1 MDCEKAFEWMSIYL
15 DKQLDKDSSEKLMEH
30 IEHCEHCKKEFELL
44 KSMIERL
51 NNIPLVELPQG
62 YHEEL
67 MKKIQE
73 IPKETVIQYPTGN
86 KEKRKKKEEDKKKW
100 NWKKYSA
107 IAAGFLIL
115 VAAGSS
121 RSFIRMG
128 DSDGVN
134 MTPQNRDTAESAP
147 MMMSAEEA
155 GYGYAEVE
163 EAPAEEAEYATAQDT
178 TSINMEQ
185 KQRNPQQLEERKK
198 IKRINMNM
206 TVKSFDTA
214 IQQIQNTAFNNG
226 GYVESYYSDVYYSD
240 KAKGIDLKQGTVV
253 LRLPSENYETAKN
266 SLNQIG
272 EIGNVNETTEDI
284 TSEYVDTESRLKM
297 KRIEEERL
305 LELLEKSESVEEIL
319 KIEERLGNVRTEIE
333 SYATAIQN
341 WDRLVKYS
349 TITISIMEQEESK
362 INEVPSSDFSI
373 QVKNSFV
380 KSINFLINFG
390 QSIVVIL
397 AAAIVPVIIL
407 IVLAVVIVFI
417 IKKKKKKK

>member
-15 DKQLDKDSSEKLMEH
+15 DKQLDKDSSEKLMKH
-30 IEHCEHCKKEFELL
+30 IEQCAHCKKEFEML
-44 KSMIERL
+44 KSIVEQL

-67 MKKIQE
+67 MQKIQE
-73 IPKETVIQYPTGN
+73 IPKETVVQFPVGK
-86 KEKRKKKEEDKKKW
+86 KEKEKGKKKW
-100 NWKKYSA
+100 KWKRYSA
-107 IAAGFLIL
+107 IAAGFFIL

-121 RSFIRMG
+121 ISLMRMG
-128 DSDGVN
+128 ESNSMSGGAN
-134 MTPQNRDTAESAP
+134 MARNQDTAESAP
-147 MMMSAEEA
+147 PPMMMSTEEA
-155 GYGYAEVE
+155 GYDYAED
-163 EAPAEEAEYATAQDT
+163 EAPAEAATEVAMEYSNAE
-178 TSINMEQ
+178 E
-185 KQRNPQQLEERKK
+185 KQIAPQQIEERKK
-198 IKRINMNM
+198 IKKINMNM

-214 IQQIQNTAFNNG
+214 MEQIQNTVAKNG

-253 LRLPSENYETAKN
+253 LRLPSENYETTKN

-305 LELLEKSESVEEIL
+305 LEFLEKSNSIEEIL

-362 INEVPSSDFSI
+362 INEVPSSDFSM

-380 KSINFLINFG
+380 KSINFLINFC
-390 QSIVVIL
+390 QSVVVIL

-407 IVLAVVIVFI
+407 VVLAGIVIFI
-417 IKKKKKKK
+417 IKKKKKK

>member
-1 MDCEKAFEWMSIYL
+1 MDCEKAFEWMSVYL

-30 IEHCEHCKKEFELL
+30 IEQCAHCKKEFELL
-44 KSMIERL
+44 KSIVEQL

-67 MKKIQE
+67 MQKIQE
-73 IPKETVIQYPTGN
+73 IPKETVIQYPVGKKG
-86 KEKRKKKEEDKKKW
+86 KEKGKKEKKEKKKW
-100 NWKKYSA
+100 NWKRYSA

-115 VAAGSS
+115 IAAGSS
-121 RSFIRMG
+121 KSLMRMG
-128 DSDGVN
+128 ESDGVN
-134 MTPQNRDTAESAP
+134 MAPQNRDTAESAP
-147 MMMSAEEA
+147 MMMAEEA
-155 GYGYAEVE
+155 GYTE
-163 EAPAEEAEYATAQDT
+163 EAPTEEAEYLTAQDT
-178 TSINMEQ
+178 EYVNTEQ
-185 KQRNPQQLEERKK
+185 KQRSFQQAEERKK

-206 TVKSFDTA
+206 TVKSFDA
-214 IQQIQNTAFNNG
+214 AMKQIQNTAFNNG

-333 SYATAIQN
+333 SYTTAIQN

-349 TITISIMEQEESK
+349 TITISITEQEESK
-362 INEVPSSDFSI
+362 INEVPSSDFSV

-390 QSIVVIL
+390 QSIVIVL

-407 IVLAVVIVFI
+407 IVLAVVVIFI

>member
-1 MDCEKAFEWMSIYL
+1 MDCKKAFEWMSVYL

-30 IEHCEHCKKEFELL
+30 MKHCDYCKKEFEML
-44 KSMIERL
+44 KSIIEQL
-51 NNIPLVELPQG
+51 NDIPLVELPQG

-67 MKKIQE
+67 MNKIKE
-73 IPKETVIQYPTGN
+73 IPNETIIRFSSEKQKV
-86 KEKRKKKEEDKKKW
+86 EKRKKNW

-121 RSFIRMG
+121 VSLMRMG
-128 DSDGVN
+128 ESYGVN
-134 MTPQNRDTAESAP
+134 RAPQNRDTAESAP
-147 MMMSAEEA
+147 MMMAE
-155 GYGYAEVE
+155 GTGYAEGASVE
-163 EAPAEEAEYATAQDT
+163 GIEYEAEADMEYSNT
-178 TSINMEQ
+178 EQ
-185 KQRNPQQLEERKK
+185 KQIASQQIEERKK
-198 IKRINMNM
+198 IKRISMNM

-214 IQQIQNTAFNNG
+214 MKQIQNTAVKNG
-226 GYVESYYSDVYYSD
+226 GYVESYYSDIYYSD
-240 KAKGIDLKQGTVV
+240 KARGVDLKQGTVI
-253 LRLPSENYETAKN
+253 LRLPSETYETAKD

-319 KIEERLGNVRTEIE
+319 KIEERLGSVRTEIE
-333 SYATAIQN
+333 SYTTAIQN

-349 TITISIMEQEESK
+349 TITISITEQEENK
-362 INEVPSSDFSI
+362 INEVPSSDFST
-373 QVKNSFV
+373 QVKNSFI
-380 KSINFLINFG
+380 KSINFLIDFG
-390 QSIVVIL
+390 QSIVVVL
-397 AAAIVPVIIL
+397 AAAIVPVSI
-407 IVLAVVIVFI
+407 LAVLTVIIIFV